1 MKLKRIL
8 LIAILVNL
16 GIMITCLQINPGI
29 VAADDGVE
37 TTQNEVI
44 ENPLDRWELITEKE
58 QELRMREMELNEL
71 EKQLQI
77 KIAELKNLE
86 QSIKIEVE
94 NYRTLSDERIRHLVK
109 IYSSM
114 NPKAAASLMDN
125 MDLDVAVS
133 VFLHMK
139 GEIAGGIISYMDTQ
153 KAATITKNLATY
165 RNNQPSTPSATTM

>member
-1 MKLKRIL
+1 MKLKKIML
-8 LIAILVNL
+8 VAILANL
-16 GIMITCLQINPGI
+16 VIMITCLQISPSI
-29 VAADDGVE
+29 VAAEDEGKI
-37 TTQNEVI
+37 TQPEII

-58 QELRMREMELNEL
+58 QQLRMREMELNEL

-77 KIAELKNLE
+77 KVAELKTIE

-94 NYRTLSDERIRHLVK
+94 NYRILSNERIRHLVK

-114 NPKAAASLMDN
+114 KPKAAASLMDN

-153 KAATITKNLATY
+153 KAATITKKLATY
-165 RNNQPSTPSATTM
+165 KNNQPSTTSATTM